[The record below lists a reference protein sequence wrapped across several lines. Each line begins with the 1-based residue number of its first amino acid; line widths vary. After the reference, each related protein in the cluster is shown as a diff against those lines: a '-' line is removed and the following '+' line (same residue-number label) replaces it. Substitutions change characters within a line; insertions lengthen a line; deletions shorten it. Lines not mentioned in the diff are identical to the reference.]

1 MHGPAGQVAARVSA
15 DYTIEPLGE
24 DAVLLR
30 FGTSLDRA
38 LNARVHALAASIRE
52 DRPAWLVDIVPAF
65 STLALCIDLAALQQG
80 DEALP
85 MVRDWLGSQPHGS
98 TSAARSDASICHEI
112 AVRYGGEHGP
122 DLAALAAHA
131 GMDSAEVIRRHCSA
145 RYRVAMLGFA
155 AGFPYLIGMDARLAM
170 PRHATP
176 RTHVAAGSVGIGGVQ
191 TGIYPRSGP
200 GGWQIIGRTDA
211 RLFDAARDPPA
222 LLNPGDTVRFVDIAA
237 DDASSA

>member
-1 MHGPAGQVAARVSA
+1 MSAQCTLEALGQ
-15 DYTIEPLGE
+15 

-30 FGTSLDRA
+30 FGNTVDA
-38 LNARVHALAASIRE
+38 TANARVHALAAAIRE
-52 DRPAWLVDIVPAF
+52 HRPPWLLDIVPAF
-65 STLALCIDLAALQQG
+65 STLALCVDLAFLG
-80 DEALP
+80 EGREALP
-85 MVRDWLGSQPHGS
+85 MVRDWL
-98 TSAARSDASICHEI
+98 AAQAFDGDARRREGAFASHAI

-131 GMDSAEVIRRHCSA
+131 GLDCAEVIRRHCSA

-155 AGFPYLIGMDARLAM
+155 AGFPYLIGMDASLAM

-176 RTHVAAGSVGIGGVQ
+176 RTRVAAGSVGIGGVQ

-211 RLFDAARDPPA
+211 SLFDAGRDPPA
-222 LLNPGDTVRFVDIAA
+222 LLAPGDHVRFVAIDGEAGA
-237 DDASSA
+237 

>member
-1 MHGPAGQVAARVSA
+1 MSA

-30 FGTSLDRA
+30 FGTTLDPD
-38 LNARVHALAASIRE
+38 LNARVHALAAAIRG
-52 DRPAWLVDIVPAF
+52 DRPAWLIDIVPAF
-65 STLALCIDLAALQQG
+65 STLALCIDLTALQQG
-80 DEALP
+80 NEALP
-85 MVRDWLGSQPHGS
+85 MVRDWLESQSYQGAAAAHG
-98 TSAARSDASICHEI
+98 DASACHEI
-112 AVRYGGEHGP
+112 AVRYGGEYGP

-131 GMDSAEVIRRHCSA
+131 GMDSAEVIRRHCSV

-155 AGFPYLIGMDARLAM
+155 AGFPYLIGMDAGLAM

-200 GGWQIIGRTDA
+200 GGWQIIGRTEA

-222 LLNPGDTVRFVDIAA
+222 LLGPGDTVRFVDI
-237 DDASSA
+237 DASGVTGA